1 LLEELFSSSGV
12 IFFSFFLS
20 SLDFEILIPARS
32 EIDTLFGWFCFCVRE
47 SATFELNL
55 GKKNHTLWLD
65 G

>member
-12 IFFSFFLS
+12 IFFFNSFFP
-20 SLDFEILIPARS
+20 LDFEILIPARS
-32 EIDTLFGWFCFCVRE
+32 EIDTLFGWFCFCVRV
-47 SATFELNL
+47 SATFELKR

>member
-1 LLEELFSSSGV
+1 MV
-12 IFFSFFLS
+12 FFFWGYFFFILS
-20 SLDFEILIPARS
+20 RS

-47 SATFELNL
+47 SATFELNR